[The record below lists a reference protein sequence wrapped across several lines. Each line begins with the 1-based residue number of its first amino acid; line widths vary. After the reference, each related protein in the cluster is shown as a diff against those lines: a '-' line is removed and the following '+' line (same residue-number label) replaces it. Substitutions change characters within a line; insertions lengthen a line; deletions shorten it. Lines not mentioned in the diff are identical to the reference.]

1 VEAARTE
8 RQCAL
13 SVDLDPVVL
22 YHRIHGL
29 ESPDPDAANALLDL
43 ALDRFLE
50 FSAELGAPLTLFV
63 VARELERPSFAERL
77 RRALALGHEIG
88 NHTLDHPYDLVRRS
102 RAEQREQVAG
112 AADAIER
119 TLGVRPRGFRAPGY
133 LMTDELLAVVKE
145 SGHVYDSSVF
155 PSPPYFAAKL
165 AAHAALALRGRRSES
180 ILAGPEMLRAPTHPY
195 RVGRRYFERGAGDGH
210 GIVELPIQVT
220 RGARLPFIGTALT
233 MSGELGARALT
244 RLVAGEPFVNLE
256 FHAIDLLE
264 RADGLEALRGYQ
276 PDLGVGVGRK
286 RRIFAGVVE
295 RLRRSERRFVRL
307 ERAAAPELRSAGVR

>member
-1 VEAARTE
+1 VEAPRTE
-8 RQCAL
+8 RLCAL
-13 SVDLDPVVL
+13 SVDLDPVGL

-29 ESPDPDAANALLDL
+29 ESPEPSAAKALLDL
-43 ALDRFLE
+43 ALDRFID

-63 VARELERPSFAERL
+63 VARELERPSFAERI
-77 RRALALGHEIG
+77 RRAHALGHEIG

-102 RAEQREQVAG
+102 REEQREQVRG

-133 LMTDELLAVVKE
+133 LMTDELLEIVRE
-145 SGHVYDSSVF
+145 SGHLYDSSVF

-165 AAHAALALRGRRSES
+165 AAHGALALRGRRSES
-180 ILAGPEMLRAPTHPY
+180 ILGGREMLRAPTGPY
-195 RVGRRYFERGAGDGH
+195 RVGRRYFERGDPD

-244 RLVAGEPFVNLE
+244 RLVLGVPFVNLE
-256 FHAIDLLE
+256 FHALDLLE

-276 PDLGVGVGRK
+276 PDLSVPVARK
-286 RRIFAGVVE
+286 RRIFAAVVE
-295 RLRRSERRFVRL
+295 RFRRSGYRFVRL
-307 ERAAAPELRSAGVR
+307 EHVARALA

>member
-1 VEAARTE
+1 MEAARTE

-13 SVDLDPVVL
+13 SVDLDPVGL

-29 ESPDPDAANALLDL
+29 ESPNPEAAGALLDL

-50 FSAELGAPLTLFV
+50 FAAELGAPLTLFV
-63 VARELERPSFAERL
+63 VARELERPSFAERI
-77 RRALALGHEIG
+77 RRAHALGHEIA

-102 RAEQREQVAG
+102 RAEQREQVRG

-119 TLGVRPRGFRAPGY
+119 TLGARPRGFRAPGY
-133 LMTDELLAVVKE
+133 LMTDELLEVVRE
-145 SGHVYDSSVF
+145 AGHDYDSSVF
-155 PSPPYFAAKL
+155 PSPPYYAAKL

-180 ILAGPEMLRAPTHPY
+180 ILAGREMLRAPTRPY
-195 RVGRRYFERGAGDGH
+195 RVGKRYFERGGGL
-210 GIVELPIQVT
+210 VELPIQVT

-233 MSGELGARALT
+233 LSGELGAQALT
-244 RLVAGEPFVNLE
+244 RLVIGEPFVNLE

-276 PDLGVGVGRK
+276 PDLSVPMARK
-286 RRIFAGVVE
+286 RRVFSAVVRSLGWRGYALL
-295 RLRRSERRFVRL
+295 RLAE
-307 ERAAAPELRSAGVR
+307 AAAHSP

>member
-50 FSAELGAPLTLFV
+50 FSAELGALLTLFV

-77 RRALALGHEIG
+77 RRALTLGHEIG

-180 ILAGPEMLRAPTHPY
+180 ILAGPEMLRAPTQPY
-195 RVGRRYFERGAGDGH
+195 RVGRRYFERGAGH
-210 GIVELPIQVT
+210 LVELPIQVT

-244 RLVAGEPFVNLE
+244 RMVAGEPFVNLE

-286 RRIFAGVVE
+286 RRIYRTAVE
-295 RLRRSERRFVRL
+295 NLGRRGYRFVRL
-307 ERAAAPELRSAGVR
+307 EEAARAAEPVSRAMA

>member
-1 VEAARTE
+1 MEAARTE
-8 RQCAL
+8 RLCAL

-29 ESPDPDAANALLDL
+29 ESPDPVAASALLDL
-43 ALDRFLE
+43 ALDRFLDLA
-50 FSAELGAPLTLFV
+50 AELGAPLTLFV

-102 RAEQREQVAG
+102 RDEQREQVGG

-133 LMTDELLAVVKE
+133 LMTDQLLEVVRE
-145 SGHVYDSSVF
+145 CGHDYDSSVF

-180 ILAGPEMLRAPTHPY
+180 IVSGAEMLRAPTQPY
-195 RVGRRYFERGAGDGH
+195 RVGRRYFERADARGG

-233 MSGELGARALT
+233 LSGELGARALT
-244 RLVAGEPFVNLE
+244 RLVVGEPFVNLE

-264 RADGLEALRGYQ
+264 ASDGLEALRGYQ
-276 PDLGVGVGRK
+276 PDLSVSVARK
-286 RRIFAGVVE
+286 RSFFRRA
-295 RLRRSERRFVRL
+295 LRRFG
-307 ERAAAPELRSAGVR
+307 RAGYGYVSLSGFAAILRTRQR

>member
-29 ESPDPDAANALLDL
+29 ESPDPQAANGLLDL

-77 RRALALGHEIG
+77 RRALALGHEIA
-88 NHTLDHPYDLVRRS
+88 NHTLDHAYDLVRRS
-102 RAEQREQVAG
+102 RAEQRVQVAG

-180 ILAGPEMLRAPTHPY
+180 ILAGSETLRAPTQPY
-195 RVGRRYFERGAGDGH
+195 RVGRRYFERGVGDGH

-244 RLVAGEPFVNLE
+244 RMVAGEPFVNLE
-256 FHAIDLLE
+256 FHAIDLLG

-276 PDLGVGVGRK
+276 PDLGVSVGRK
-286 RRIFAGVVE
+286 RGIFSGVVQALSGRGYE
-295 RLRRSERRFVRL
+295 MSRLD
-307 ERAAAPELRSAGVR
+307 AAARTVARADQSP